1 MKPGNILLGRDGDG
15 DRVYLT
21 DFGVTKQRTAGVDL
35 TRTGMAVGTADFMSP
50 EQARGGDVDGRAD
63 VYSLGCVLFRA
74 LTGEVVFDRDSD
86 LDKLWAHVHEPPPA
100 LLDVRPELPHALGEA
115 VAHAL
120 AKEPDER
127 PQTGADLAREAQAAV
142 SG

>member
-1 MKPGNILLGRDGDG
+1 
-15 DRVYLT
+15 
-21 DFGVTKQRTAGVDL
+21 
-35 TRTGMAVGTADFMSP
+35 MAVGTADFMAP

-100 LLDVRPELPHALGEA
+100 LLDVRPELPPALGEA

-127 PQTGADLAREAQAAV
+127 PQTAAELAREAQAAL